1 MMKMILKR
9 FNGISFKLGLLFSSI
24 FLVLLLLLGFTL
36 FELFSHLFVDYITQ
50 DLLKRGEN
58 HAKVLE
64 ENFNE
69 TTLTHVALMEQNV
82 ITNVVVTNQEGQ
94 ILVESDPTDK
104 EMKEYINLGNAIKIS
119 RVLNQNWDQLNY
131 IATVSPIRN
140 GNLGYVYMYYPTSI
154 LKEMVFVLKLFISL
168 ASIGIVLIA
177 VGMIVILSKK
187 MTKPLLEMKEAT
199 IEMAKGD
206 YKQHLDVKGN
216 DELAQLADS
225 IQSLG
230 EQLQYYEDTR
240 NEFLASVSHE
250 LRTPLTYLTGYS
262 DILIKGRIVDK
273 QEQQTYLK
281 IINEEAKRVTHLVN
295 DLFDMSKIQTGQFQ
309 LKKEYVNLIKLV
321 EKVIQ
326 NLKPVAE
333 GKGLSILFNPMID
346 LPVLYLDPN
355 RMEQVIYN
363 LIENAIKYSD
373 QGEIKVSL
381 EGDKEFIFIKIEDQ
395 GIGVPEK
402 ELSRIWERFYRVEKS
417 RARKTGGTGLG
428 LYVVKEIVQLH
439 GGQIE
444 AKSVEGKGTTMIIK
458 FKRKDVVL

>member
-199 IEMAKGD
+199 NEMAKGD

-373 QGEIKVSL
+373 QGEIRVSL

>member
-1 MMKMILKR
+1 MKMILKR

-199 IEMAKGD
+199 NEMAKGD
-206 YKQHLDVKGN
+206 YKQHLDVKGK

-373 QGEIKVSL
+373 QGEIRVSL

>member
-1 MMKMILKR
+1 MKR

-199 IEMAKGD
+199 NEMAKGD
-206 YKQHLDVKGN
+206 YKQHLDVKGK

-373 QGEIKVSL
+373 QGEIRVSL